1 MLIASKK
8 SRYDSNKKENGCSS
22 LSEQREWEKEEARD
36 KEISSPPIFRTRDAT
51 CVQRKMRGKNE
62 LREKWDKY
70 NLSDRER
77 TNTHEVDLFDSFF
90 FCEKRTNCLFQI
102 FKFQWYNQGNEVKIN
117 ESVSTCNL
125 FLVKFGI

>member
-1 MLIASKK
+1 MLPKK
-8 SRYDSNKKENGCSS
+8 SRYDSNKKRKMVAQAYQNK
-22 LSEQREWEKEEARD
+22 EWEKEETRD

-90 FCEKRTNCLFQI
+90 FLREENK
-102 FKFQWYNQGNEVKIN
+102 
-117 ESVSTCNL
+117 
-125 FLVKFGI
+125 